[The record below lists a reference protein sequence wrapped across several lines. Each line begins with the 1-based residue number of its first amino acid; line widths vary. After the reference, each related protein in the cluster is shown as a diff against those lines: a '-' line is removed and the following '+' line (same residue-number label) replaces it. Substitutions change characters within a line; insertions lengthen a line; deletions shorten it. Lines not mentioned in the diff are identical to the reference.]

1 MTTKYQDA
9 ASIVGDSFAAK
20 LEEYERK
27 VNREKEKSEAADVL
41 ILKSQARRRLALVEK
56 YNVLLGVAN
65 SVQRTN
71 ERVED
76 VVRGYGNWHQ
86 KERKL
91 KLVVRALLE
100 DMDRLGLLRDPGVQ
114 KALHRRVNRLK
125 RYCEKVHIECL
136 VEELQNAQQ
145 EAAEIAADV
154 KMRRVLFG

>member
-20 LEEYERK
+20 LDEYERK
-27 VNREKEKSEAADVL
+27 LREKKKSEAADAL
-41 ILKSQARRRLALVEK
+41 ILKSQARRRAAQVEK
-56 YNVLLGVAN
+56 YNTLLGVAT

-91 KLVVRALLE
+91 KLVVRAMLE
-100 DMDRLGLLRDPGVQ
+100 DMDDLGLLGDRGVQ

-125 RYCEKVHIECL
+125 QYSQRVHTECL
-136 VEELQNAQQ
+136 VEEMTNARR
-145 EAAEIAADV
+145 EVAEIAADV
-154 KMRRVLFG
+154 RMRRVLFG